1 MASNFDEMIDR
12 RNTASLKWDV
22 EENELPMW
30 VADMDFATASCV
42 LDNEKTLESW
52 DFWLYRD
59 FGTMV

>member
-30 VADMDFATASCV
+30 VADMDFATASCAGS
-42 LDNEKTLESW
+42 NEKTLESW
-52 DFWLYRD
+52 NFWLYRD

>member
-30 VADMDFATASCV
+30 VAAVSYTHLSC
-42 LDNEKTLESW
+42 
-52 DFWLYRD
+52 RR
-59 FGTMV
+59 